1 MKSQEEQQTISNY
14 LFLVGGIAGML
25 AGIVFRKNWSA
36 EFSALFRHIPG
47 LGFIPEEIPLE
58 AIDWVTLIH
67 DLPFIGL
74 VYLNFFD
81 VINYLLVGLLFGAL
95 VLKMKKEYKYYALA
109 ALIVGVVGIIL
120 YGVMN
125 NTFVMFR
132 LTKDYYAATS
142 DPAREDILAQVEQVL
157 TRYNPGAYYPNV
169 PIIVSRL
176 CFALAGLTFSILVLK
191 QGLGRAWLGIMGIIA
206 HGLLLL
212 YFPLLLII
220 PSFAY
225 IAIPAAAPFLMIWH
239 IGTGYRLVKSRKE
252 TVQEKEAKMETET
265 EETESGEA
273 KMEVE
278 MKTKS
283 EEVEAVREETEEATT
298 EETEETGKIAEE
310 IAEEKEEEKT

>member
-1 MKSQEEQQTISNY
+1 
-14 LFLVGGIAGML
+14 ML

-36 EFSALFRHIPG
+36 EFSAIFRHIPG

-109 ALIVGVVGIIL
+109 ALIVGLVGIIL
-120 YGVMN
+120 YWVMN

-157 TRYNPGAYYPNV
+157 TRYNPGAYYPTV
-169 PIIVSRL
+169 PIIVSRV

-191 QGLGRAWLGIMGIIA
+191 QKLVRVWLGIMGIIA
-206 HGLLLL
+206 HGFLLL

-220 PSFAY
+220 PLFAY

-239 IGTGYRLVKSRKE
+239 IGTGYRLVKPRKE
-252 TVQEKEAKMETET
+252 TVQETGGETEGEAEEAESEEAKMEM
-265 EETESGEA
+265 EE
-273 KMEVE
+273 
-278 MKTKS
+278 TKS
-283 EEVEAVREETEEATT
+283 EGVEAVRKEAEEATAEEN
-298 EETEETGKIAEE
+298 EETDEAGKIAEE
-310 IAEEKEEEKT
+310 KEGEEKI